1 MKFFINPENKETF
14 AYDDKQQDLIDK
26 AIKDSWSDVTDL
38 WPPKPDFKDVQAA
51 ALAKIDAFHAQ
62 TLQTLVGN
70 PTQAE
75 KDTWSLKVTVANAI
89 NNNQQTCV
97 PGETFLTAA
106 GIATDDD
113 KKAWAKSVLTK
124 SQKYAEAVGLAE
136 KLRNQAK
143 AAVNSA
149 TNEEELN
156 AALDEQKTIA
166 NEIIAGL

>member
-1 MKFFINPENKETF
+1 MRHFENNNDV
-14 AYDDKQQDLIDK
+14 YGYSDDQVDLIDA
-26 AIKDSWSDVTDL
+26 AIKSGWIDISDSWPPARDFNDV
-38 WPPKPDFKDVQAA
+38 KSIG
-51 ALAKIDAFHAQ
+51 LASVDGYHTQ

-89 NNNQQTCV
+89 NNDQQTCV
-97 PGETFLTAA
+97 PGETFLIAA
-106 GIATDDD
+106 GITTDDE

-143 AAVNSA
+143 AAVNAA
-149 TNEEELN
+149 TNEDELN
-156 AALDEQKTIA
+156 AALEEQKAIA
-166 NEIIAGL
+166 DEIIAGL